1 MATYDDLA
9 LWALALLRANTDVTD
24 LVIEG
29 ATGIV
34 ESGNLSGEDLQ
45 AAQMTRR
52 EAGDTE
58 KVLAVLVM
66 DTGETGGVSGKTAS
80 CSIYIYDRGGYSN
93 IRAVREAVII
103 ALLNQ
108 PVSLARGA
116 YIAQAQHA
124 ARSGHGKFE
133 EFNLDFERVDFRGLI
148 HHDESDD
155 LYS

>member
-1 MATYDDLA
+1 MAVYDDLA
-9 LWALALLRANTDVTD
+9 LWALAVLRANTDVTD

-34 ESGNLSGEDLQ
+34 ESGDLSGEDLQ
-45 AAQMTRR
+45 AAQATRR
-52 EAGDTE
+52 ETGE
-58 KVLAVLVM
+58 VGKVLAVLVM
-66 DTGETGGVSGKTAS
+66 DTGESGGVSGKTAS
-80 CSIYIYDRGGYSN
+80 CSIYVYDRGGYSN
-93 IRAVREAVII
+93 IRAAREAVIT

-116 YIAQAQHA
+116 YIVQAQCT

-133 EFNLDFERVDFRGLI
+133 EFNLDFERVDFRGVI

>member
-1 MATYDDLA
+1 MAVYDDLA
-9 LWALALLRANTDVTD
+9 LWALALLRAATDVTD

-29 ATGIV
+29 ASGIV
-34 ESGNLSGEDLQ
+34 ESGDLSGEDLQ
-45 AAQMTRR
+45 AAQLARR
-52 EAGDTE
+52 ETDETDR
-58 KVLAVLVM
+58 VLAILVM

-93 IRAVREAVII
+93 IRAAREAVII
-103 ALLNQ
+103 GLLNQ

-116 YIAQAQHA
+116 YIVQIQHA